1 MIFISD
7 FKDFGPRYR
16 LVQKKKGIVGD
27 AEFCVENEEEYN
39 KSVQLLNP
47 IEQASLCMIDS
58 NLCAV
63 SSIDK
68 SLRLIGDESFI
79 SGASKQKINRA
90 YCCMKNYLRIQERY
104 YPYVLREKQQ
114 YFHRAINK
122 TPRGNTLEF
131 LYNLTLG
138 NNDVL
143 TDFAKLCYFI
153 TRTPFTLD
161 QPLIIYAKK
170 SLHKPLIDFIER
182 LSERKNINYSLKMLL
197 RNTNLIELY
206 TYGLNRNGINVTE
219 LGDLPTTEASICK
232 IKQILIGEKQ
242 RIKKPKFAG
251 KIYIKNRVPFVF
263 ITDNHR
269 KYIKFKQMFG
279 AFDVRFDPNATFDF
293 DDKTI
298 DWFRFVFTELGKKW
312 FYSKNYR
319 VLRSTD
325 TKDEIVQAFVRD
337 ICRIKDGEVC
347 KKSVLYDTYCEY
359 YKRYYA
365 GEPLKMTSFGRAI
378 NVEKRFREFRK
389 HISRQEYPWF
399 YEGITISKIKYE
411 KFKKS
416 EGVKYHC
423 SYDSFQKYIFEWVN
437 KEVVLPEAFDE
448 VSYVD
453 NQKAEYFKQL
463 VNEFANYNR
472 NAETM
477 INKDH
482 EKEKEKRSDD
492 NLSEEELALT
502 VPVLVNEENID
513 NEDNKVLPDFIRT
526 DIW

>member
-1 MIFISD
+1 MIFIND

-16 LVQKKKGIVGD
+16 IIQKKKGIVGD
-27 AEFCVENEEEYN
+27 AEFCVKNEEEYN
-39 KSVQLLNP
+39 KSVELLSP

-68 SLRLIGDESFI
+68 SLRLIGEESFI
-79 SGASKQKINRA
+79 SGASKQKINKA
-90 YCCMKNYLRIQERY
+90 YCCMKNYLRVQERY
-104 YPYVLREKQQ
+104 YPYGLGERQQ
-114 YFHRAINK
+114 HFHRAINE
-122 TPRGNTLEF
+122 TPRENTLKF

-153 TRTPFTLD
+153 TKTPFTLD

-170 SLHKPLIDFIER
+170 PLHKPLIDFIER

-197 RNTNLIELY
+197 RSTNLIELY
-206 TYGLNRNGINVTE
+206 TYGLNRNGINVVE
-219 LGDLPTTEASICK
+219 LGDLPTTETSIFK

-337 ICRIKDGEVC
+337 ICRIKDSEVC
-347 KKSVLYDTYCEY
+347 QKSILYDAYCEY
-359 YKRYYA
+359 YDRYYA

-411 KFKKS
+411 RFKKS
-416 EGVKYHC
+416 DGVKYHC

-437 KEVVLPEAFDE
+437 KEVILPESFDE
-448 VSYVD
+448 VPYVD
-453 NQKAEYFKQL
+453 EQKANLFMNMVKAFT
-463 VNEFANYNR
+463 NEKIVAT
-472 NAETM
+472 ATAK
-477 INKDH
+477 KD
-482 EKEKEKRSDD
+482 ESTQKKILITRITKCF
-492 NLSEEELALT
+492 LILYGL
-502 VPVLVNEENID
+502 IYG
-513 NEDNKVLPDFIRT
+513 K
-526 DIW
+526 